1 MSSGD
6 GRISA
11 GDTTE
16 PTRER
21 LLDAGEEL
29 FARNG
34 FDPTSVREITTL
46 AGCNVAAV
54 NYHFGGKASLY
65 REVFRR
71 RLGALREQ
79 RISSLE
85 LVLAEAGEQATL
97 ELVLRTFTTAF
108 LEPLVGRSYGRLL
121 MQLIGQE
128 MQNPHL
134 PHQVFLD
141 EMVRPV
147 KQALISAVL
156 KVCPELDPA
165 ALPLSVQSVMA
176 QLVYVVHARRMFA
189 DSDEDGLAGRD
200 LGVVVDHIVQ
210 FSAAG
215 IRSLPRESS

>member
-1 MSSGD
+1 MSSRD
-6 GRISA
+6 GRISP

-21 LLDAGEEL
+21 LLDAGENL

-34 FDPTSVREITTL
+34 FDRTSVREITTL

-54 NYHFGGKASLY
+54 NYHFGGKERLY
-65 REVFRR
+65 GEVFRR
-71 RLGALREQ
+71 RLGALRKQ

-85 LVLAEAGEQATL
+85 PILAEAGDQATL

-121 MQLIGQE
+121 MQLFAQE

-134 PHQVFLD
+134 PHRVFLD

-147 KQALISAVL
+147 KHALINAIL
-156 KVCPELDPA
+156 KVSPELDPA

-200 LGVVVDHIVQ
+200 LGAVVDHIVR

-215 IRSLPRESS
+215 IRSQTPESS